1 MADFTINF
9 FVPISI
15 DMILNTPLFYVK
27 EEKRKSTKES
37 KERADVE
44 REKEE
49 SIEEYNKLTGTIVIE
64 EFIKKLKCK
73 VKIDGKEIEFC

>member
-1 MADFTINF
+1 MTDFTINF

-27 EEKRKSTKES
+27 EEKNKSTKES
-37 KERADVE
+37 KEQADI
-44 REKEE
+44 EKKKEG

-64 EFIKKLKCK
+64 EFNKKLN
-73 VKIDGKEIEFC
+73 